1 MARVLRYSREEF
13 LLHLHSRTS
22 EQGRG
27 RKSDERDGHEEE
39 ELGSHKEKLK
49 EIREER

>member
-13 LLHLHSRTS
+13 LLHLHSQTS

-27 RKSDERDGHEEE
+27 RKSDERDSARKKSR
-39 ELGSHKEKLK
+39 GSHKEKLK